1 MVSIHNDSEIVR
13 LVKSGDI
20 EAFSELIKRH
30 QKPLLRTAVR
40 YMKDLTLA
48 EDVVQESFIKAFE
61 NIDRFEERSSFKS
74 WIFQITINTA
84 KNRLRGKVRHFDSID
99 QVDLAVAPTI
109 ERDMMSVDFEAV
121 VRDEVEKLPPKQKT
135 ALRLRVYEDLSFQ
148 EIAEIMNCPYDT
160 AKANYRHGLM
170 KLKKVLSDPQF
181 ASEWLS
187 NLGDDVCGTLGI
199 HTKKWMEV
207 EG

>member
-1 MVSIHNDSEIVR
+1 MRSIHNDIEIVR
-13 LVKSGDI
+13 LVKSGDV

-61 NIDRFEERSSFKS
+61 KLDSFAERSSFKS
-74 WIFQITINTA
+74 WIFQITVNTA
-84 KNRLRGKVRHFDSID
+84 KNRLRGRYRNVDSIED
-99 QVDLAVAPTI
+99 VELSTEATAEQELINEDLENILREQVD
-109 ERDMMSVDFEAV
+109 
-121 VRDEVEKLPPKQKT
+121 KLPPKQRT
-135 ALRLRVYEDLSFQ
+135 ALVLRIYDDLSFH

-160 AKANYRHGLM
+160 AKANYRHALM
-170 KLKKVLSDPQF
+170 KLKQVLAHPQSW
-181 ASEWLS
+181 ADWMSR
-187 NLGDDVCGTLGI
+187 LGEDLCGPTGI
-199 HTKKWMEV
+199 QIGKIMEV